1 MKIEKGNPGYIKSR
15 KTKYLIWA
23 LVEFAVV
30 LAIFILGYVQT
41 GTRKNLLTV
50 VAAVGCLPA
59 DVG

>member
-41 GTRKNLLTV
+41 LDGRGGSGMS
-50 VAAVGCLPA
+50 ASRQ

>member
-41 GTRKNLLTV
+41 GTGKYARIQSSSEY
-50 VAAVGCLPA
+50 
-59 DVG
+59 